1 MAGARKPMDVNL
13 ASGGKHWTQKEIE
26 DRKST
31 EAKPKKPKSIPCP
44 KWLSAEAAK
53 IFRAYAKQLLENL
66 PVSNLDSGTLARMC
80 DAEWSYSEASRHKS
94 AFLTI
99 ASEIMEAEA
108 ADRQLQTIGEDNRNQ
123 GHSSDRMETYATCQ
137 EQIAYWSKQMAAFEK
152 IARGAANDLGCT
164 ISSRCRLVVPK
175 TPAEEDDPLEKLQ
188 QSLRVLHG

>member
-1 MAGARKPMDVNL
+1 MSGARKPMDVNL

-53 IFRAYAKQLLENL
+53 LFRAYAKQLLENL

-108 ADRQLQTIGEDNRNQ
+108 ADRQLQTTGEDNRNP
-123 GHSSDRMETYATCQ
+123 GHSSDRMEAYATCQ